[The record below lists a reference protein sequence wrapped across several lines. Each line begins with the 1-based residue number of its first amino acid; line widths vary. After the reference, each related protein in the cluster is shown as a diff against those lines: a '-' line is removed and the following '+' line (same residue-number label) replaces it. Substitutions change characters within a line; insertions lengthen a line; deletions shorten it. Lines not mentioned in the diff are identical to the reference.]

1 MNIVDVR
8 GGTKEHK
15 ELTEKVVHFCI
26 KELMPKVRT
35 LDIEVSLKNKLDGNV
50 DGYHWHGD
58 SNRQHFIEVSKKLK
72 DDDFT
77 TAIMHEMVH
86 VKQSYRKEIDNT
98 IENEREAY
106 EKQEI
111 LLEGWKNDN

>member
-1 MNIVDVR
+1 
-8 GGTKEHK
+8 
-15 ELTEKVVHFCI
+15 
-26 KELMPKVRT
+26 
-35 LDIEVSLKNKLDGNV
+35 
-50 DGYHWHGD
+50 
-58 SNRQHFIEVSKKLK
+58 
-72 DDDFT
+72 
-77 TAIMHEMVH
+77 MHEMVH